1 MARVQP
7 SDLIFMFATGGVG
20 IIAVGRATGSR
31 QGPFPVG
38 DDRRIR
44 GDNWRAAEWQVRVKW
59 LRWESANPCPFNGWN
74 ATFYEVSG
82 PKWSD
87 RREAVIQHFNVDDL

>member
-44 GDNWRAAEWQVRVKW
+44 GDNWRAAEMASTGEMASLGIGQSLSV
-59 LRWESANPCPFNGWN
+59 
-74 ATFYEVSG
+74 
-82 PKWSD
+82 
-87 RREAVIQHFNVDDL
+87 